1 MTEQIYKDKVI
12 TQTVLADDLLTGTS
26 VGTWQEDYPL
36 REVDFVHIK
45 HGKPITYIWA
55 TSILLTTFGFG
66 LNLLAKWY
74 SQTNNE
80 ISQIT
85 NGEWIAF
92 GCGVFFSVILYVIG
106 LMLPNERKKVMNNIE
121 SHFKDAPKSRQAV
134 KGVK

>member
-1 MTEQIYKDKVI
+1 MTEQIYKDKAI
-12 TQTVLADDLLTGTS
+12 TQTVIADNILSDTS

-55 TSILLTTFGFG
+55 NSVFLTTFGFG
-66 LNLLAKWY
+66 LNLLAKWFAQAD
-74 SQTNNE
+74 SN

-92 GCGVFFSVILYVIG
+92 GCGAAISLVLYIVG
-106 LMLPNERKKVMNNIE
+106 LMLPNERTKVMNDIE
-121 SHFKDAPKSRQAV
+121 IHFKLAPKSRQAV
-134 KGVK
+134 KGAK

>member
-1 MTEQIYKDKVI
+1 MTEQIYKGKVI
-12 TQTVLADDLLTGTS
+12 TQTVIAKDLLTDTS

-45 HGKPITYIWA
+45 IGKPTTYIWA
-55 TSILLTTFGFG
+55 NSILLTTFGFG

-74 SQTNNE
+74 SQTDSNMPK
-80 ISQIT
+80 IT

-92 GCGVFFSVILYVIG
+92 GCGVFISASLYFIG
-106 LMLPNERKKVMNNIE
+106 LKLPNERKKVMNDIE
-121 SHFKDAPKSRQAV
+121 NHFKNAPKSRQAV

>member
-1 MTEQIYKDKVI
+1 
-12 TQTVLADDLLTGTS
+12 VLTDTS

-55 TSILLTTFGFG
+55 NSIFLTTFGFG
-66 LNLLAKWY
+66 LNLLSKWY
-74 SQTNNE
+74 
-80 ISQIT
+80 SQIT

-92 GCGVFFSVILYVIG
+92 GCGLSLSVILYLIG
-106 LMLPNERKKVMNNIE
+106 LMLPNERKRVMHDIE
-121 SHFKDAPKSRQAV
+121 KHFKNAPKSRQAV